1 MKKNLIFLLLFTL
14 FISILPNKMSAH
26 SESIIGEEQIKELQD
41 NIESELLDE
50 NIELEGFD
58 LSSEELVLEA
68 SVENALGESGF
79 IKVVVEPG
87 GGFITLYTEEVNES
101 SELESK
107 EYQVPL
113 SELEYSTL
121 DNEIENVTIIDTDT
135 GEEFNYNSEK
145 GNPSLAFLI
154 PIGIAMS
161 PAVLTALFHTGAMII
176 VGGSAFVIA
185 TQAKKDKKYS
195 HFQATVKSGGV
206 YIGKGLS
213 KSAAISR
220 MKSKKDTWSVS
231 SNQAQSVA
239 QGANT
244 LGKPFAE
251 VDKKDNKPRKGYYW
265 HWHPYKKSP
274 NAHAFYGGPVK

>member
-14 FISILPNKMSAH
+14 FISILPNKMSAN
-26 SESIIGEEQIKELQD
+26 SKSIVSEEQIIELQE
-41 NIESELLDE
+41 NIETELLDE
-50 NIELEGFD
+50 NIELEDFD
-58 LSSEELVLEA
+58 ISSEELLLEA
-68 SVENALGESGF
+68 SVENAVGETGY
-79 IKVVVEPG
+79 IKVEVEPG
-87 GGFITLYTEEVNES
+87 AEFIKLYTEEINELG
-101 SELESK
+101 ELEKK

-113 SELEYSTL
+113 NELEYSTF
-121 DNEIENVTIIDTDT
+121 DNEIVDVTIIDTNS
-135 GEEFNYNSEK
+135 GEEFNYNSEE
-145 GNPSLAFLI
+145 GNASLAFLI
-154 PIGIAMS
+154 PLGIAMS

-185 TQAKKDKKYS
+185 TQAKKDKKYI

-231 SNQAQSVA
+231 SNQAQGVA

-265 HWHPYKKSP
+265 HWHPYKKTP